1 MKMVQLKYGKEKMVL
16 EIPDQNLVGIL
27 EANLMDNKQNHET
40 DEQGEIQRALHQPI
54 GTPRLKELV
63 KSGQKIVIMV
73 SDVTRPAPSQKMLPP
88 LLEEL
93 AMAGVRDED
102 VKVIFGMGI
111 HRRHTEEE
119 KRRLVSD
126 EVYERITCLDS
137 NEESYIALGN
147 TRRGTPIYLCQSVV
161 EADVRICTGNIEYHY
176 FAGYSGGAKA
186 ILPGAANY
194 ESIRHN
200 HKLQLD
206 DRAVSGVLEGNPV
219 REDIDEIGE
228 VLGITFILNV
238 VLNEKKQVARGF
250 GGHYLKA
257 HRAGCRYLDSLYSV
271 AIAEPADIVV
281 VSAGG
286 SPKDINMYQAQ
297 KALDNASQAVK
308 QGGVIILLGEC
319 QEGFGEE
326 TFEEWIQE
334 AGKPDDL
341 INRLKRE
348 FVLGGHKAA
357 AIAKVVN
364 KAAVIF
370 VTAMPHEDVGRLYF
384 LPCGTAQQALDQ
396 ALKQQG
402 RNARVLVI
410 PMGGS
415 ILPYVSE
422 GTQS

>member
-1 MKMVQLKYGKEKMVL
+1 MVQLKYGKEKRVL
-16 EIPDQNLVGIL
+16 EIPDQNLIGIL
-27 EANLMDNKQNHET
+27 EANPLDMKDQET
-40 DEQGEIQRALHQPI
+40 DELGEIRRALHHPI
-54 GTPRLKELV
+54 GTPRLAELV
-63 KSGQKIVIMV
+63 KPGQKIVIMA
-73 SDVTRPAPSQKMLPP
+73 SDITRPAPSDKMLP
-88 LLEEL
+88 LVLEEL
-93 AMAGVRDED
+93 ERAGVRDED

-111 HRRHTEEE
+111 HRRHTEDE
-119 KRRLVSD
+119 KRRLAGDDVF
-126 EVYERITCLDS
+126 ERITCIDS
-137 NEESYIALGN
+137 NEESYISLGT
-147 TRRGTPIYLCQSVV
+147 TRRGTPIHLCQSIV

-186 ILPGAANY
+186 IMPGAANY

-206 DRAVSGVLEGNPV
+206 DRAASGVLEGNPV

-238 VLNEKKQVARGF
+238 VLNEKKQVAKGF
-250 GGHYLKA
+250 AGHYLEA
-257 HRAGCRYLDSLYSV
+257 HRAGCHYLDSLYSV
-271 AIAEPADIVV
+271 AISEPADIVV

-297 KALDNASQAVK
+297 KALDNASHAVK
-308 QGGVIILLGEC
+308 EGGVIILLGEC

-326 TFEEWIQE
+326 TFEEWIRE
-334 AGKPDDL
+334 AEKPDDL

-364 KAAVIF
+364 KATVVF
-370 VTAMPHEDVGRLYF
+370 VTAMPYEDVSRLYF
-384 LPCGTAQQALDQ
+384 LPCGTAQQALEQ
-396 ALKQQG
+396 AFRQQG
-402 RNARVLVI
+402 ADARVLVI

-415 ILPYVSE
+415 ILPYVSD
-422 GTQS
+422 GMQS

>member
-16 EIPDQNLVGIL
+16 EIPDENLVGIL
-27 EANLMDNKQNHET
+27 EANPLDSEGQET
-40 DEQGEIQRALHQPI
+40 DELGEIRRAIEHPI
-54 GTPRLKELV
+54 GAPRLSELV
-63 KSGQKIVIMV
+63 KADQKIVIMA
-73 SDVTRPAPSQKMLPP
+73 SDITRPAPSYKMLPP
-88 LLEEL
+88 LLDEL
-93 AMAGVRDED
+93 SQVGVQDKD
-102 VKVIFGMGI
+102 IKIIFGMGI
-111 HRRHTEEE
+111 HRRHSEEE
-119 KRRLVSD
+119 KRRLVGD
-126 EVYERITCLDS
+126 EVYERILCVDS
-137 NEESYIALGN
+137 NEEEYIHLGS
-147 TRRGTPIYLCQSVV
+147 TRHGTPIHLCQSVV
-161 EADVRICTGNIEYHY
+161 EADIRICTGNIEYHY

-186 ILPGAANY
+186 IMPGAANY

-206 DRAVSGVLEGNPV
+206 ERAASGVLGGNPV

-238 VLNEKKQVARGF
+238 VLNEKKQVAKAF
-250 GGHYLKA
+250 AGHYLEA
-257 HRAGCRYLDSLYSV
+257 HRAGCQYLDSLYSV

-308 QGGVIILLGEC
+308 EGGVIILLGEC

-326 TFEEWIQE
+326 TFEEWIRE
-334 AGKPDDL
+334 AEKPDDL
-341 INRLKRE
+341 IDRLKRE

-364 KAAVIF
+364 KATVVF

-384 LPCGTAQQALDQ
+384 LPCGTAQQALEQ
-396 ALKQQG
+396 AFKQQG
-402 RNARVLVI
+402 ADARVLVI

-415 ILPYVSE
+415 ILPSVTE
-422 GTQS
+422 GTKP

>member
-1 MKMVQLKYGKEKMVL
+1 L
-16 EIPDQNLVGIL
+16 
-27 EANLMDNKQNHET
+27 
-40 DEQGEIQRALHQPI
+40 
-54 GTPRLKELV
+54 
-63 KSGQKIVIMV
+63 
-73 SDVTRPAPSQKMLPP
+73 SQ
-88 LLEEL
+88 
-93 AMAGVRDED
+93 AGVRDED
-102 VKVIFGMGI
+102 VKIIFGMGI

-119 KRRLVSD
+119 KRRLVGD
-126 EVYERITCLDS
+126 DVYERILCVDS
-137 NEESYIALGN
+137 NEENMLHLGN
-147 TRRGTPIYLCQSVV
+147 TRRGTPIHLCQSIV
-161 EADVRICTGNIEYHY
+161 EADIRICTGNIEYHY

-186 ILPGAANY
+186 IMPGAANY

-206 DRAVSGVLEGNPV
+206 DRAASGVLDGNPV

-228 VLGITFILNV
+228 VLGITFMLNV
-238 VLNEKKQVARGF
+238 VLNEKKQVAKAF
-250 GGHYLKA
+250 AGHYLEA

-308 QGGVIILLGEC
+308 EGGVIILLGEC

-326 TFEEWIQE
+326 TFEEWIRE
-334 AGKPDDL
+334 AEKPDDL

-364 KAAVIF
+364 KATVIF

-384 LPCGTAQQALDQ
+384 LPCGTAQLALEQAF
-396 ALKQQG
+396 KQQG
-402 RNARVLVI
+402 ADARVLVI

-415 ILPYVSE
+415 ILPSVSE
-422 GTQS
+422 GKKS